1 MNLRNQFLPATAFLF
16 VACLFSCNT
25 VTEKTKEVIN
35 KGGET
40 AGKTATEFIEGVS
53 EGIDK
58 TLQCELVLSEEL
70 KEKGI
75 KLGKHTIEDDS
86 SGGENNKLVVYLIF
100 DKEFKS
106 SIQMKAFDKTGL
118 ECGRNR
124 VQLNERAGEARFIDV
139 HFDRHTH
146 LDVKSRILFE

>member
-1 MNLRNQFLPATAFLF
+1 MSIHQQFFIS
-16 VACLFSCNT
+16 SCFALVSILSSCQT

-75 KLGKHTIEDDS
+75 KLGKHTIENDS

-100 DKEFKS
+100 DKDFKS
-106 SIQMKAFDKTGL
+106 VLQVKAFDKTGL

-124 VQLNERAGEARFIDV
+124 VELSQKAGEARFIDV
-139 HFDRHTH
+139 HFDRRTH

>member
-1 MNLRNQFLPATAFLF
+1 MSFRNLLF
-16 VACLFSCNT
+16 ISSFIAIISTLTSCQT

-58 TLQCELVLSEEL
+58 TLQCELVLSDDL
-70 KEKGI
+70 KERGV
-75 KLGKHTIEDDS
+75 KLGKHSIENDS

-100 DKEFKS
+100 DKDFKS
-106 SIQMKAFDKTGL
+106 PIQVKAFDKAGL

-124 VQLNERAGEARFIDV
+124 VKLNEKAGEARFVDV
-139 HFDRHTH
+139 HFDKRTH

>member
-1 MNLRNQFLPATAFLF
+1 MTIRNFPIVLSI
-16 VACLFSCNT
+16 VALFSILSSCQS

-58 TLQCELVLSEEL
+58 TLQCDLVLSDKL
-70 KEKGI
+70 QEKGL
-75 KLGKHTIEDDS
+75 KLGKHTIENDS

-106 SIQMKAFDKTGL
+106 SIQVKAFDKTGL

-124 VQLNERAGEARFIDV
+124 VQLNEKAGEARFIDV
-139 HFDRHTH
+139 YFDRRTH